1 MFLRLT
7 GIVVCLASATGCG
20 VLSTTTKLPPPPVLQ
35 TASRQQLVDTI
46 QRIASIESMRAVIE
60 VRLSV
65 QTDDRQK
72 EISYR
77 DVRGALVTRRPRWI
91 RTNAETPGGIARVYD
106 MVSDGEQ
113 FQVYLPWRNRV
124 YVGSTELTEIS
135 EQRAENIRPQ
145 HILEAIMLA
154 PIQDER
160 MLLLDIEV
168 YGRSGFQ
175 VLHEVEPGED
185 GILRIR
191 RKYWFGRSDLN
202 LSRLMILNED
212 TELVTDAWYRDWAE
226 ENGLVYPQFIQIERP
241 KDGYTIELRILKPGL
256 NEEIPIEAFDLGL
269 PDDVEIERIGQDAAS
284 NS

>member
-1 MFLRLT
+1 M
-7 GIVVCLASATGCG
+7 
-20 VLSTTTKLPPPPVLQ
+20 LSTTTKLPPPPVLQ

-175 VLHEVEPGED
+175 VLHEVKPGED